1 MIFFLLGRAYYFHI
15 IIFLLNEFSWI
26 WIWEVSNIK
35 CLKIIH
41 YIYICRYSLKLYY
54 HKRDVQLIFFIH
66 DSRWYWYHIITYI
79 NFIVQCQIRTFI
91 VHKNI
96 TFPYIEKIIVHVSLF
111 MLQQFSF
118 SLNRKGVQWVIFK
131 AAINIFLVE
140 TECFLHWRCCH
151 RKIWFNYDR

>member
-1 MIFFLLGRAYYFHI
+1 MQFSYHYFLV
-15 IIFLLNEFSWI
+15 NEFSWI
-26 WIWEVSNIK
+26 SSWQSCNIK
-35 CLKIIH
+35 CLKSVH
-41 YIYICRYSLKLYY
+41 YIYICRYIRKLHHY
-54 HKRDVQLIFFIH
+54 KKILISYLSIS

-118 SLNRKGVQWVIFK
+118 SLNRKGVQWVISK
-131 AAINIFLVE
+131 AAINIFLVV
-140 TECFLHWRCCH
+140 TECFIHRRCFH
-151 RKIWFNYDR
+151 RDMI

>member
-1 MIFFLLGRAYYFHI
+1 MIFFLLGRACNFHI
-15 IIFLLNEFSWI
+15 IIFLLMNFLEF
-26 WIWEVSNIK
+26 EVDKVATSNVWRALIIFTFIRNIIRK
-35 CLKIIH
+35 LHHYKKI
-41 YIYICRYSLKLYY
+41 
-54 HKRDVQLIFFIH
+54 LISYLSIS

-118 SLNRKGVQWVIFK
+118 SLNRKGVQWVISK
-131 AAINIFLVE
+131 AAINIFLVV
-140 TECFLHWRCCH
+140 TECFIHRRCFH
-151 RKIWFNYDR
+151 RDMI